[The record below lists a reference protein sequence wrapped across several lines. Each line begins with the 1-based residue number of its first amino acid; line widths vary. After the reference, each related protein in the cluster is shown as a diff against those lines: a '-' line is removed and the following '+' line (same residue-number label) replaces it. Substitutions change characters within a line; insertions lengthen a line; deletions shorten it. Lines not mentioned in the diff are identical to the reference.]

1 MVTLRPSS
9 SYMTG
14 LILAIL
20 AATGFASKA
29 IFVKLAYRYGVDGT
43 TMVTIRLILVLPIVL
58 CMRLLRPGHG
68 APLNWKDRGMILFLG
83 LIGYYLSSLFDF
95 LGLQTVD
102 ASIERLV
109 LCLYPTLTMM
119 MSAWLT
125 KSQISRRM
133 WTAMGITYIGLV
145 FVLVP
150 GFFSAHIDPLGM
162 FFVVAS
168 TLCYAVYLTL
178 SPSLIRR
185 IGSMRFAELAL
196 SISALAMLL
205 HYVITRPVSIL
216 VHQPAPVWI
225 YGIVMAIIATVL
237 PLYALAAAMDRIG
250 AGKAA
255 LIGSIGPILTIF
267 MSIGIL
273 DEHLNPIQWCGVCI
287 VLGGIWLVGQRRT

>member
-1 MVTLRPSS
+1 METLRPSS

-14 LILAIL
+14 LILAVL

-43 TMVTIRLILVLPIVL
+43 TMVTIRLVLVLPIVL

-145 FVLVP
+145 FVLGP
-150 GFFSAHIDPLGM
+150 GFFGAHIDLLGM
-162 FFVVAS
+162 LFVVAS

-205 HYVITRPVSIL
+205 HYVITRPVSVL

-267 MSIGIL
+267 MSVGIL
-273 DEHLNPIQWCGVCI
+273 DEHLSPIQWGGVCI

>member
-1 MVTLRPSS
+1 MTTLRPSS

-14 LILAIL
+14 LILAVL

-29 IFVKLAYRYGVDGT
+29 IFAKLAYRYGVDGT

-68 APLNWKDRGMILFLG
+68 APLSWKDRGMILFLG

-95 LGLQTVD
+95 IGLQTVD

-109 LCLYPTLTMM
+109 LCLYPTMTMI
-119 MSAWLT
+119 MSSWLT

-133 WTAMGITYIGLV
+133 WIAMGITYAGLV
-145 FVLVP
+145 FVLGP
-150 GFFSAHIDPLGM
+150 GFMGAHIDPIGM
-162 FFVVAS
+162 LFVVAS
-168 TLCYAVYLTL
+168 TVCYAIYLTL

-196 SISALAMLL
+196 SISALAMML
-205 HYVITRPVSIL
+205 HYVICRPVSVL
-216 VHQPAPVWI
+216 FEQSAPVWI
-225 YGIVMAIIATVL
+225 YGAVMAVLATVL

-267 MSIGIL
+267 MSVGIL
-273 DEHLNPIQWCGVCI
+273 NERLTFLQWCGVCV